1 MSAITIELS
10 ESIREKIEFI
20 ATEKGLRSETLLE
33 HMAEDLV
40 QQFEAIKLY
49 QEMAERGRGREKE
62 ALELLRR

>member
-33 HMAEDLV
+33 NMAKDLV

-62 ALELLRR
+62 ALELLKR